1 MDNELKDDLIKSDIE
16 VRYDE
21 HVKKLLSNKKTLAW
35 ILKYSAVEYKDCT
48 INEIVDFIEGTPE
61 ISSVGVDSGFTAQS
75 IKGNPNEDI
84 IINEGMITYDLRFEA
99 LAPGT
104 DDEYIQLIINIEAQ
118 NKFNPGYPLL
128 KRAVYYCSRMISAQ
142 KGLEFDHSEYN
153 KIKKVYSIW
162 VCTNPPKTHKNTIT
176 RYKIS
181 EENVIGNV
189 KEDIQ
194 HYDLMNIVML
204 CLGSSDNI
212 EDNALGML
220 NTLLSDTMSSSERI
234 EILDKRF
241 DFDMSPDDVKE
252 VSEMCNVSR
261 GVYDKGVDRGIA
273 LGRKEGITLGR
284 EEGITLG
291 REEGIAL
298 GMDRG
303 ITLGMNKGAEQSTL
317 KSITMIMSNLNL
329 NADQAMDILEV
340 PDEKREYYKGML
352 S

>member
-1 MDNELKDDLIKSDIE
+1 MQ
-16 VRYDE
+16 
-21 HVKKLLSNKKTLAW
+21 SN
-35 ILKYSAVEYKDCT
+35 
-48 INEIVDFIEGTPE
+48 DFST
-61 ISSVGVDSGFTAQS
+61 
-75 IKGNPNEDI
+75 
-84 IINEGMITYDLRFEA
+84 
-99 LAPGT
+99 
-104 DDEYIQLIINIEAQ
+104 
-118 NKFNPGYPLL
+118 
-128 KRAVYYCSRMISAQ
+128 
-142 KGLEFDHSEYN
+142 KGLEFVNSEYN

-234 EILDKRF
+234 EILDKKF

-261 GVYDKGVDRGIA
+261 GVYDKGMNRGIA
-273 LGRKEGITLGR
+273 LGRKEG
-284 EEGITLG
+284 
-291 REEGIAL
+291 
-298 GMDRG
+298 MDKG

-329 NADQAMDILEV
+329 NVDQAMDILEV

>member
-1 MDNELKDDLIKSDIE
+1 MDNELKDNLIKSDLE

-21 HVKKLLSNKKTLAW
+21 HVKKLLANKKTLAW

-48 INEIVDFIEGTPE
+48 INEIVGFIEGTPE
-61 ISSVGVDSGFTAQS
+61 ISSVGVDNGFTAQS

-104 DDEYIQLIINIEAQ
+104 DNEYIQLIINIEAQ

-142 KGLEFDHSEYN
+142 KGLEFENSEYN

-181 EENVIGNV
+181 EENVIGSV
-189 KEDIQ
+189 KEDIP

-234 EILDKRF
+234 EILDKKF
-241 DFDMSPDDVKE
+241 DFDMSPDDEKE

-261 GVYDKGVDRGIA
+261 GVYDKGMDRGIA
-273 LGRKEGITLGR
+273 LGRKEGMALGMDKGINLGR
-284 EEGITLG
+284 EEGMT
-291 REEGIAL
+291 L
-298 GMDRG
+298 GMD
-303 ITLGMNKGAEQSTL
+303 KSTL
-317 KSITMIMSNLNL
+317 NSISKIMTTFNVTI
-329 NADQAMDILEV
+329 DRAMDILEV
-340 PDEKREYYKGML
+340 PVEKREYYKNQI
-352 S
+352 SSI

>member
-1 MDNELKDDLIKSDIE
+1 MDNELKDDLIKSDLE

-21 HVKKLLSNKKTLAW
+21 HVKKLLANKKTLAW

-48 INEIVDFIEGTPE
+48 INEIVGFIEGTPE
-61 ISSVGVDSGFTAQS
+61 ISSVGVDNGFTAQS

-142 KGLEFDHSEYN
+142 KGLEFENSEYN

-181 EENVIGNV
+181 EENVIGSV
-189 KEDIQ
+189 KEDIP

-234 EILDKRF
+234 EILDKKF
-241 DFDMSPDDVKE
+241 DFDMSPDDEKE
-252 VSEMCNVSR
+252 VSDMCNVSR
-261 GVYDKGVDRGIA
+261 GVYDKGMDRGIA
-273 LGRKEGITLGR
+273 LGRKEGMALGMDKGINLGR
-284 EEGITLG
+284 EEGMT
-291 REEGIAL
+291 L
-298 GMDRG
+298 GMD
-303 ITLGMNKGAEQSTL
+303 KSTL
-317 KSITMIMSNLNL
+317 NSISKIMATFNVTI
-329 NADQAMDILEV
+329 DRAMDILEV
-340 PDEKREYYKGML
+340 PDEKREYYKNRI
-352 S
+352 SSI

>member
-1 MDNELKDDLIKSDIE
+1 MDNELKDDLIKSDLE

-21 HVKKLLSNKKTLAW
+21 HVKKLLANKKTLAW

-48 INEIVDFIEGTPE
+48 INEIVGFIEGTPE
-61 ISSVGVDSGFTAQS
+61 ISSVGVDSGFMAQS

-142 KGLEFDHSEYN
+142 KGLEFENSEYN

>member
-1 MDNELKDDLIKSDIE
+1 MDNELKDDLIKSDLE

-21 HVKKLLSNKKTLAW
+21 HVKKLLANKKTLAW

-48 INEIVDFIEGTPE
+48 INEIVGFIEGTPE
-61 ISSVGVDSGFTAQS
+61 ISSVGVDNGFTAQS

-142 KGLEFDHSEYN
+142 KGLEFENSEYN

-181 EENVIGNV
+181 EENVIGSV
-189 KEDIQ
+189 KEDIP

-234 EILDKRF
+234 EILDKKF
-241 DFDMSPDDVKE
+241 DFDMSPDDEKE
-252 VSEMCNVSR
+252 VSDMCNVSR
-261 GVYDKGVDRGIA
+261 GVYDKGMDRGIA
-273 LGRKEGITLGR
+273 LGRKEGMALGMDKGINLGR
-284 EEGITLG
+284 EEGMT
-291 REEGIAL
+291 L
-298 GMDRG
+298 GMD
-303 ITLGMNKGAEQSTL
+303 KSTL
-317 KSITMIMSNLNL
+317 NSISKIMATFNVTI
-329 NADQAMDILEV
+329 DRAMDILEV
-340 PDEKREYYKGML
+340 PVEKREYYKNQI
-352 S
+352 SSI